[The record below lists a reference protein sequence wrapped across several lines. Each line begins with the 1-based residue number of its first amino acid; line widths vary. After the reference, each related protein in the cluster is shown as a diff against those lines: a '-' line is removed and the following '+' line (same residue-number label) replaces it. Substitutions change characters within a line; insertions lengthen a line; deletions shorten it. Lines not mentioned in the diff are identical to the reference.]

1 MGSSER
7 FTVEHH
13 GGLGSSLPQLLNSE
27 FLIDR
32 FFAQFGEIMDA
43 AVIMER
49 DDPSRSRGFGFVT
62 YSSLDLANEA
72 ISKVPQDPCIP
83 YIQPPQ
89 ISDMSLLWMR
99 RPMASSSWAA
109 T

>member
-1 MGSSER
+1 MAADSVAGD
-7 FTVEHH
+7 FPNLV
-13 GGLGSSLPQLLNSE
+13 NSE

-32 FFAQFGEIMDA
+32 FFSQFGEIMDA

-72 ISKVPQDPCIP
+72 ITKVPQDPCIHLV
-83 YIQPPQ
+83 QPAIHSPQ
-89 ISDMSLLWMR
+89 QMSDTSLLVMR
-99 RPMASSSWAA
+99 RPTASSSWAA
-109 T
+109 A